1 MNEGEGGAMKEM
13 MKNCMQRCSWCPLL
27 PIILG
32 IIGFLVGYFLDAEIV
47 RILWL
52 ILSGA
57 MVVMGLLGWLMMKV
71 FSSR

>member
-1 MNEGEGGAMKEM
+1 MKDM
-13 MKNCMQRCSWCPLL
+13 MKNCMQRCSWCPLF
-27 PIILG
+27 PISLG
-32 IIGFLVGYFLDAEIV
+32 IIGFMAGYFLDAEII

-57 MVVMGLLGWLMMKV
+57 IVIMGLLCWLMMKV